1 MALAKAKMTDTT
13 TMVFV
18 VPPSMTHQTCEFH
31 HQHKRK
37 RDNAIDEDEDEN
49 VVVINTSHQ
58 QRKRERK
65 EEKKKKKKK
74 EKKEKKEKEKR
85 QPKFKA
91 EEPIPRKKKRQRL
104 DNSSNTSSP
113 LTSVIHDPA
122 PAQDLPSG
130 VNNNKK
136 KKKEEKA
143 QDRDQ
148 PRSKSLAR
156 FPRYSLKSEVQADD
170 YQSEWFMSHLAQ
182 ELLYGNMYHFWV
194 GNIPSAI

>member
-148 PRSKSLAR
+148 PRGEVEEDGRECRIHERKHAKSKKGLVPMISEGLESEKKKR
-156 FPRYSLKSEVQADD
+156 RKSKIE
-170 YQSEWFMSHLAQ
+170 
-182 ELLYGNMYHFWV
+182 
-194 GNIPSAI
+194 